1 MNFIDLSKQQEII
14 RDDLESRI
22 NKVLDHGKYIMGP
35 EVKELEEELAN
46 YVGVKHCVGVSSG
59 TDALLIALM
68 ALGVGKDDEV
78 ITTPFSFIATAE
90 VIKLIGAK
98 PIFVDIDPDTYNIDY
113 TKIEESITS
122 KTKVIMPVSLYGQCA
137 DFDEIN
143 SIAKQN
149 GLSVIED
156 AAQSFGSTYKNR
168 KSCSLS
174 DIGCTSFFPS
184 KPLGCYGDAGACFT
198 DSDELFDKMS
208 SIRLHGQEKRYHHTN
223 IGINGRID
231 TIQAT
236 VLLSKM
242 KIFDDEVKLRSAV
255 AERYNSFFEEA
266 KLNLKTPF
274 LKADNT
280 SVFAQYTIELK
291 SREKI
296 IKRLSEDGIPTAV
309 HYPVPI
315 HKQPVFSELKT
326 LDLPISE
333 LSAERVMSI
342 PMHPYLSEDDQLM
355 IVNCMKKAI
364 E

>member
-1 MNFIDLSKQQEII
+1 MNFIDLSKQQEMI
-14 RDDLESRI
+14 RNDLESRI

-35 EVKELEEELAN
+35 EVKELEEELAK
-46 YVGVKHCVGVSSG
+46 YIGVKHCVGVSSG

-98 PIFVDIDPDTYNIDY
+98 PIFVDIDSDTYNIDY

-242 KIFDDEVKLRSAV
+242 KIFDDEVKLRSSV

-266 KLNLKTPF
+266 MLNLKTPF
-274 LKADNT
+274 LKAYNT
-280 SVFAQYTIELK
+280 SVYAQYTIELK

-315 HKQPVFSELKT
+315 HKQPVFSELK
-326 LDLPISE
+326 LLNLPISE

-342 PMHPYLSEDDQLM
+342 PMHPYLPEDDQLK
-355 IVNCMKKAI
+355 IVNCIKKAM